1 MAMAKRLDGK
11 VAIITGGAS
20 GIGASTVHLFH
31 EHGAKVVIADVQ
43 DNLGQEIADKL
54 GKNVSYIHCDVTN
67 EDDICNLIDTTVAK
81 HGQLDIMYNN
91 AGIIDSPS
99 PLGRILDTKKSD
111 LERTISVN
119 LVGSFLGA
127 KHAARVMVPQR
138 KGCILFTSSAASAI
152 AGISSHAYAAS
163 KWAIVGVAK
172 GLAAEL
178 GEYGIRVNCVSPFAV
193 LGTGMSP
200 EMSEADK
207 YEAEFGLSNYIGNLK
222 GQILKAEDVA
232 RAALYLASDEANYIS
247 GLNLLVDGGYSVVN
261 PNLVNIVSGSMG

>member
-1 MAMAKRLDGK
+1 MAKRLDGK
-11 VAIITGGAS
+11 VAIVTGGAN
-20 GIGASTVHLFH
+20 GIGASTVFLFH
-31 EHGAKVVIADVQ
+31 EHGAKVVIADIE
-43 DNLGQEIADKL
+43 DNLGQKIADKL
-54 GKNVSYIHCDVTN
+54 GENVSYVHCDVTN

-91 AGIIDSPS
+91 AGIMDSGS
-99 PLGRILDTKKSD
+99 VFGRILDTKKSD
-111 LERTISVN
+111 LERVISVN

-138 KGCILFTSSAASAI
+138 KGCILFTSSAATAI

-163 KWAIVGVAK
+163 KCAIVGVAK

-178 GEYGIRVNCVSPFAV
+178 GQYGIRVNCVSPFAV
-193 LGTGMSP
+193 LGTGMSS

-207 YEAEFGLSNYIGNLK
+207 SQAEGALSNLVGNLK

-261 PNLVNIVSGSMG
+261 PNMMNILSASMG

>member
-1 MAMAKRLDGK
+1 M
-11 VAIITGGAS
+11 AIITGGAS

-54 GKNVSYIHCDVTN
+54 GKNVSYIHYDVTN

-91 AGIIDSPS
+91 AGIIDS

-138 KGCILFTSSAASAI
+138 KGCILFTSSAATAI

-163 KWAIVGVAK
+163 KYAIVGVAK

-178 GEYGIRVNCVSPFAV
+178 GQYGIRVNCVSPFAV
-193 LGTGMSP
+193 LGTGMSS

-207 YEAEFGLSNYIGNLK
+207 SKAEFALSNHVGNLK

-261 PNLVNIVSGSMG
+261 PNMVNILSANMG

>member
-1 MAMAKRLDGK
+1 MTKRLDGK
-11 VAIITGGAS
+11 VAIVTGGAN
-20 GIGASTVHLFH
+20 GIGASTVFLFH
-31 EHGAKVVIADVQ
+31 EHGAKVVIADIE
-43 DNLGQEIADKL
+43 DNLGQKIVDKL
-54 GKNVSYIHCDVTN
+54 GENVSYVHCDVTN

-91 AGIIDSPS
+91 AGITGSGS

-111 LERTISVN
+111 LERVISVN

-138 KGCILFTSSAASAI
+138 KGCILFTSSAATAT

-163 KWAIVGVAK
+163 KCAIMGVAK

-178 GEYGIRVNCVSPFAV
+178 GQYGIRVNCVSPFAV
-193 LGTGMSP
+193 LGTGMSA
-200 EMSEADK
+200 ELSEADVSK
-207 YEAEFGLSNYIGNLK
+207 AEFALSNHVSNLK

-261 PNLVNIVSGSMG
+261 PNMMNFLSASMG